1 MPDDAKRLQHMLEA
15 ISEVERIIG
24 ARSLSEMSSE
34 KDLQP
39 AIFFYFVVLGEA
51 ASALSPELKA
61 KFGDVEWSRISAM
74 RNFLVHMYHRIDIEI
89 VWNTAKQNLPTLRVR
104 IEQILNEI
112 TGRRS
117 T

>member
-1 MPDDAKRLQHMLEA
+1 MPDDARRLQHMLEA
-15 ISEVERIIG
+15 ISEIERIIG
-24 ARSLSEMSSE
+24 PRSLGEISIE

-51 ASALSPELKA
+51 ASTLSPELKD

-89 VWNTAKQNLPTLRVR
+89 VWNTAKRNLPALRAR
-104 IEQILNEI
+104 IEQILKEI
-112 TGRRS
+112 TGHRS